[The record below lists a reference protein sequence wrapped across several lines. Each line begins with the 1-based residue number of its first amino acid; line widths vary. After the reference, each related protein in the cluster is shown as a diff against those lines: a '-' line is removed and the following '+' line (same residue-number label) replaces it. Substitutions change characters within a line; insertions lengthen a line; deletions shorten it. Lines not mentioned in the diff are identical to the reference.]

1 MKLKTL
7 KKDEQEVE
15 TQEEGVDVKKLLKIK
30 GKKKNRIYG
39 KRINSKTEK
48 GRYIKSKLPKGS
60 SGDIAIDATLR
71 AAALSSNGEIRVKS
85 EDLRHKIRKHGARA
99 SIVMVVDISGSMFS
113 DRKANRLKG
122 ILNSVIED
130 ANRHQDRISV
140 IGFKGEDAE
149 IIIPTTRRATSFREQ
164 VDNIRVGGTTPLAA
178 GMKKGL
184 EILKK
189 EKLRAEFVPLLLIL
203 SDGMPNVGL
212 EGGPM
217 KDAIMIAEKIKEK
230 EIHTLVINFEKS
242 VRYGHEVNMELAL
255 ASGGRYYDLEELKD
269 PSGAIARILNYE
281 RGEIL
286 IFFNYYS
293 FSLMGFVG
301 LL

>member
-7 KKDEQEVE
+7 KKDEQDVE
-15 TQEEGVDVKKLLKIK
+15 PQEEDVDVKKLLKIK
-30 GKKKNRIYG
+30 GKKKKRIYG
-39 KRINSKTEK
+39 KRIDSKTEK
-48 GRYIKSKLPKGS
+48 GRYIKSKLPKDS
-60 SGDIAIDATLR
+60 YGDIAIDATLR
-71 AAALSSNGEIRVKS
+71 AAALSSDGEISVKG

-140 IGFKGEDAE
+140 IGFKGEEAE

-164 VDNIRVGGTTPLAA
+164 VDNIKVGGTTPLAA

-217 KDAIMIAEKIKEK
+217 KDAIMMAEKIKEK
-230 EIHTLVINFEKS
+230 EIHTVIINFEKS
-242 VRYGHEVNMELAL
+242 VRYGHEVNMEIAL

-269 PSGAIARILNYE
+269 PGGVMAKILDYE
-281 RGEIL
+281 REEI
-286 IFFNYYS
+286 
-293 FSLMGFVG
+293 
-301 LL
+301 

>member
-7 KKDEQEVE
+7 KKDEQKLEA
-15 TQEEGVDVKKLLKIK
+15 QEEEVDVKKLLKMK
-30 GKKKNRIYG
+30 GKKKKRLYG
-39 KRINSKTEK
+39 KRIDSKTQK
-48 GRYIKSKLPKGS
+48 GRYIKSKLPKDS

-71 AAALSSNGEIRVKS
+71 AAALSSHGKINVKS
-85 EDLRHKIRKHGARA
+85 EDLRHKIRKHGAKA

-140 IGFKGEDAE
+140 VGFKGHEAE

-164 VDNIRVGGTTPLAA
+164 VDNIQVGGTTPLAA

-189 EKLRAEFVPLLLIL
+189 EKLKAEFVPLLIIL
-203 SDGMPNVGL
+203 SDGMPNIGL
-212 EGGPM
+212 ENGPM
-217 KDAIMIAEKIKEK
+217 KDALNIAEKIKEK
-230 EIHTLVINFEKS
+230 EIHTVVINFERS

-255 ASGGRYYDLEELKD
+255 AAGGRYYDLEEIKN
-269 PSGAIARILNYE
+269 PGMVIARILDHE
-281 RGEIL
+281 RENL
-286 IFFNYYS
+286 
-293 FSLMGFVG
+293 
-301 LL
+301 

>member
-7 KKDEQEVE
+7 KKDEQDVE
-15 TQEEGVDVKKLLKIK
+15 PQEEDVDVKKLLKIK
-30 GKKKNRIYG
+30 GKKKKRIYG
-39 KRINSKTEK
+39 KRIDSKTEK
-48 GRYIKSKLPKGS
+48 GRYIKSKLPKDYY
-60 SGDIAIDATLR
+60 GDIAIDATLR
-71 AAALSSNGEIRVKS
+71 AAALSSDGEISVKG

-130 ANRHQDRISV
+130 TNRHQDRISV
-140 IGFKGEDAE
+140 IGFKGEEAE

-164 VDNIRVGGTTPLAA
+164 VDNIKVGGTTPLAA

-217 KDAIMIAEKIKEK
+217 KDAIMMAEKIKEK
-230 EIHTLVINFEKS
+230 EIHTVIINFEKS
-242 VRYGHEVNMELAL
+242 VRYGHEVNMEIAL

-269 PSGAIARILNYE
+269 PGGVMAKILDYE
-281 RGEIL
+281 REEI
-286 IFFNYYS
+286 
-293 FSLMGFVG
+293 
-301 LL
+301 

>member
-7 KKDEQEVE
+7 KKDEQKVE
-15 TQEEGVDVKKLLKIK
+15 SQEEEVDVKKLLKIK
-30 GKKKNRIYG
+30 GKKKKRLYG
-39 KRINSKTEK
+39 KRIDSKTQK
-48 GRYIKSKLPKGS
+48 GRYIKSKLPKDS

-71 AAALSSNGEIRVKS
+71 AAAISSQGKINVKS
-85 EDLRHKIRKHGARA
+85 EDLRHKIRKHGAKA

-130 ANRHQDRISV
+130 ANRHQDRVSV
-140 IGFKGEDAE
+140 IGFKGQEAE

-164 VDNIRVGGTTPLAA
+164 VDNIQVGGTTPLAA

-189 EKLRAEFVPLLLIL
+189 EKLKAEFVPLLIVL
-203 SDGMPNVGL
+203 SDGMPNIGL
-212 EGGPM
+212 EEGPM
-217 KDAIMIAEKIKEK
+217 KDALNIAQKIKEK
-230 EIHTLVINFEKS
+230 EIHTVVINFEQS

-255 ASGGRYYDLEELKD
+255 AAGGRYYDLEELKD
-269 PSGAIARILNYE
+269 PGTVIGRIMDHE
-281 RGEIL
+281 RENL
-286 IFFNYYS
+286 
-293 FSLMGFVG
+293 
-301 LL
+301 

>member
-7 KKDEQEVE
+7 KKDEQKVE
-15 TQEEGVDVKKLLKIK
+15 SQDEEVDVKKLLKIK
-30 GKKKNRIYG
+30 GKKKKRLYG
-39 KRINSKTEK
+39 KRIDSKTQK
-48 GRYIKSKLPKGS
+48 GRYIKSKLPKDS

-71 AAALSSNGEIRVKS
+71 AAALGSHGKIKVKS
-85 EDLRHKIRKHGARA
+85 EDLRHKIRKHGAKA

-130 ANRHQDRISV
+130 ANRYQDRISV
-140 IGFKGEDAE
+140 IGFKGQEAE

-164 VDNIRVGGTTPLAA
+164 VDNIQVGGTTPLAA

-189 EKLRAEFVPLLLIL
+189 EKLKSEFVPLLLIL
-203 SDGMPNVGL
+203 SDGMPNIGL
-212 EGGPM
+212 EEGPL
-217 KDAIMIAEKIKEK
+217 KDALNIAQKIKEK
-230 EIHTLVINFEKS
+230 EIHTVVINFERS

-255 ASGGRYYDLEELKD
+255 AAGGRYYDLEELKD
-269 PSGAIARILNYE
+269 PGRVIARILDHE
-281 RGEIL
+281 RENL
-286 IFFNYYS
+286 
-293 FSLMGFVG
+293 
-301 LL
+301 

>member
-7 KKDEQEVE
+7 KKDEQNVE
-15 TQEEGVDVKKLLKIK
+15 THEEDVNVKKLLKIK
-30 GKKKNRIYG
+30 GKKKKRTYG
-39 KRINSKTEK
+39 KRIDSKTEK
-48 GRYIKSKLPKGS
+48 GRYIKSKLPKDS
-60 SGDIAIDATLR
+60 YGDIAIDATLR
-71 AAALSSNGEIRVKS
+71 AAALSSNGEIRVKG

-122 ILNSVIED
+122 IINSVIED

-140 IGFKGEDAE
+140 VGFKGEEAE
-149 IIIPTTRRATSFREQ
+149 IIIPTTRRANSFREQ

-178 GMKKGL
+178 GMKRGL

-217 KDAIMIAEKIKEK
+217 KDAILMAEKIKEK
-230 EIHTLVINFEKS
+230 EIHTVVINFEKS

-255 ASGGRYYDLEELKD
+255 ASGGRYYDLEELKN
-269 PSGAIARILNYE
+269 PGGVIARILDFE
-281 RGEIL
+281 REKI
-286 IFFNYYS
+286 
-293 FSLMGFVG
+293 
-301 LL
+301 

>member
-1 MKLKTL
+1 MKLKTI
-7 KKDEQEVE
+7 KKDEQDVE
-15 TQEEGVDVKKLLKIK
+15 PQEEDVDVKKLLKIK
-30 GKKKNRIYG
+30 GKKKKRIYG
-39 KRINSKTEK
+39 KRIDSKTEK
-48 GRYIKSKLPKGS
+48 GRYIKSKLPKDYY
-60 SGDIAIDATLR
+60 GDIAIDATLR
-71 AAALSSNGEIRVKS
+71 AAALSSDGEISVKG

-140 IGFKGEDAE
+140 IGFKGEEAE

-217 KDAIMIAEKIKEK
+217 KDAIMMAEKIKEK
-230 EIHTLVINFEKS
+230 EIHTVIINFEKS
-242 VRYGHEVNMELAL
+242 VRYGHEVNMEIAL

-269 PSGAIARILNYE
+269 PGGVMAKILDYE
-281 RGEIL
+281 REEI
-286 IFFNYYS
+286 
-293 FSLMGFVG
+293 
-301 LL
+301 